1 MSDKLY
7 WIDTDPGVDDAIA
20 ILWAINNNFNIVG
33 CSAVAGNLGL
43 NTTYTNLCALLEY
56 KNSDIKPYYGASCAC
71 LGSQFNASDVHGIS
85 LGPITIEK
93 KYEFKEHV
101 FNGLINFFENNKN
114 SKLNIITL
122 GPLTNISTFLIHFP
136 KYKERI
142 ECIYMM
148 GGGSY
153 GNITAYGEFNIY
165 SDVEAAYFLFNQGID
180 IVISDL
186 DITDHYAY
194 LSKTDFDNFIKNNKI
209 DEWAHRILKFILER
223 NPSLQSARVYD
234 VLPFIYIKYP
244 EFFKYDEVTVDIQLA
259 GKSRGLTYY
268 DYESKRENN
277 VMNKESNLK
286 KVKRLVSIDNNK
298 YVDLLLN
305 SFLI

>member
-7 WIDTDPGVDDAIA
+7 WIDTDPGVDDAIG

-56 KNSDIKPYYGASCAC
+56 KNSSIKPYYGASYSC
-71 LGSQFNASDVHGIS
+71 LGKQFPASGIHGTS

-101 FNGLINFFENNKN
+101 FNGLINFFENNIN

-122 GPLTNISTFLIHFP
+122 GPLTNISTFLMHFP

-165 SDVEAAYFLFNQGID
+165 YDAEAAYFLFNQGID
-180 IVISDL
+180 IVLSNL

-194 LSKTDFDNFIKNNKI
+194 LTEDDLNNFTKKHKI
-209 DEWAHRILKFILER
+209 DNLAEQLIRFKMGKDRQEYKSRI
-223 NPSLQSARVYD
+223 YD

-244 EFFKYDEVTVDIQLA
+244 ELFKYDEVTVDIQLD
-259 GKSRGLTYY
+259 GKMRGYTNY
-268 DYESKRENN
+268 DYENRRENN
-277 VMNKESNLK
+277 RLFPETNLK
-286 KVKRLVSIDNNK
+286 KIKRLISIDTND
-298 YVDLLLN
+298 YIDLLLK